1 MLANRACVEL
11 PWITRMPGN
20 NWVATDVKTA
30 SESGIGSWFSPSHPN
45 RLGYFQLVPA
55 LILVSIALLAPLVLL
70 IATSFWTNL
79 GGGEVAPSLTLANY
93 EMLLERPG
101 YARILLRSIGIAASV
116 TFVTVLLAYPLAYFV
131 AFDVRKR
138 KLIWLLLITLPFWT
152 SYLLRVFAW
161 KVILGWNGVI
171 NSGLTTIGIIDEP
184 LSFLLYNPFSV
195 VVTLSHAWATFAIL
209 PIYLSL
215 EKIDRSLLDAA
226 ADLGDGSVARF
237 FRVTLP
243 LSMPGVIAAIVI
255 IFIPTIGDY
264 ITPTLVGGP
273 DGLMVANLIQAQ
285 FGKANNWPFG
295 AALSVT
301 SIATVAMITLMFV
314 AAIRRLVARIR

>member
-1 MLANRACVEL
+1 M
-11 PWITRMPGN
+11 
-20 NWVATDVKTA
+20 
-30 SESGIGSWFSPSHPN
+30 
-45 RLGYFQLVPA
+45 
-55 LILVSIALLAPLVLL
+55 
-70 IATSFWTNL
+70 
-79 GGGEVAPSLTLANY
+79 
-93 EMLLERPG
+93 
-101 YARILLRSIGIAASV
+101 
-116 TFVTVLLAYPLAYFV
+116 
-131 AFDVRKR
+131 
-138 KLIWLLLITLPFWT
+138 
-152 SYLLRVFAW
+152 
-161 KVILGWNGVI
+161 
-171 NSGLTTIGIIDEP
+171 
-184 LSFLLYNPFSV
+184 
-195 VVTLSHAWATFAIL
+195 
-209 PIYLSL
+209 
-215 EKIDRSLLDAA
+215 DAA

>member
-1 MLANRACVEL
+1 
-11 PWITRMPGN
+11 MPGKIR
-20 NWVATDVKTA
+20 VATEIEK
-30 SESGIGSWFSPSHPN
+30 EPGSGIRNWLSPEHPN
-45 RLGYFQLVPA
+45 RSGYLQLVPA
-55 LILVSIALLAPLVLL
+55 LILVSVALLAPLGLL
-70 IATSFWTNL
+70 IVTSFWTNL

-93 EMLLERPG
+93 EILLERPG
-101 YARILLRSIGIAASV
+101 YARIILRSIGIAACV

-131 AFDVRKR
+131 AFDVGKR

-184 LSFLLYNPFSV
+184 LSFLLYKPFSV
-195 VVTLSHAWATFAIL
+195 VITLSHAWATFAIL

-215 EKIDRSLLDAA
+215 EKIDRNLLDAA
-226 ADLGDGSVARF
+226 ADLGDGSVQRF

-243 LSMPGVIAAIVI
+243 LSMPGVIAAMVI
-255 IFIPTIGDY
+255 IFIPTVGDY
-264 ITPTLVGGP
+264 ITPALVGGP
-273 DGLMVANLIQAQ
+273 DGLMVANLVQAQ

-301 SIATVAMITLMFV
+301 SITTVAMITLLFV
-314 AAIRRLVARIR
+314 AAIRQLMARIR

>member
-1 MLANRACVEL
+1 MSRK
-11 PWITRMPGN
+11 IR
-20 NWVATDVKTA
+20 VATDVETV
-30 SESGIGSWFSPSHPN
+30 SGLGIGSWFSPSHPN
-45 RLGYFQLVPA
+45 RSGYFQLVPA
-55 LILVSIALLAPLVLL
+55 LILVSVALLAPLVLL
-70 IATSFWTNL
+70 IVTSFWTNL
-79 GGGEVAPSLTLANY
+79 GGGEVASSLTLANY
-93 EMLLERPG
+93 ETLLERPG
-101 YARILLRSIGIAASV
+101 YARIILRSIGIAACV

-171 NSGLTTIGIIDEP
+171 NSGLTTFGIIDEP
-184 LSFLLYNPFSV
+184 LSFLLYKPFSV
-195 VVTLSHAWATFAIL
+195 VITLSHAWATFAIL

-226 ADLGDGSVARF
+226 ADLGDGSVRRF

-243 LSMPGVIAAIVI
+243 LSMPGVIAAMVI
-255 IFIPTIGDY
+255 IFIPTVGDY
-264 ITPTLVGGP
+264 ITPALVGGP

-301 SIATVAMITLMFV
+301 SIATVAMLTLLFV
-314 AAIRRLVARIR
+314 LAIRQLVARIR